1 MAGHLTVTFTRGGV
15 SVSKQIAVTIK
26 AITDAEKQAEL
37 DMMKAAKD
45 NYFAGIN
52 DGQNADKDSVKEN
65 LHAFQEMILDE
76 NGQPKWIYNVDN
88 KTGEGIVAD
97 DQFDDPWIMDGA
109 GYNKFNHLIMR

>member
-1 MAGHLTVTFTRGGV
+1 MDTAAYLDRFTSDNDVAGHLTVTFTRGGV

-26 AITDAEKQAEL
+26 AITDAEKHELKL

-76 NGQPKWIYNVDN
+76 NGQPKWIYNV
-88 KTGEGIVAD
+88 
-97 DQFDDPWIMDGA
+97 
-109 GYNKFNHLIMR
+109 R